1 MANVHLPSTL
11 RPLFPGLPRQLDV
24 QADTVSELIDHLEAV
39 VVRHPATTF
48 IGAHVG
54 CAAEDLGR
62 VSTILERCPNFNVD
76 IAARLAELGRQPYTA
91 RTFFLRWA
99 DRILFGTYA
108 GREIRLD
115 GEEYVIIMKED
126 GHADRHTPLAERR
139 RARRNHG

>member
-1 MANVHLPSTL
+1 MAAR
-11 RPLFPGLPRQLDV
+11 RPLDGSRGRLGNHPCKGELNDDCKRIPLDV
-24 QADTVSELIDHLEAV
+24 NA
-39 VVRHPATTF
+39 
-48 IGAHVG
+48 G
-54 CAAEDLGR
+54 
-62 VSTILERCPNFNVD
+62 
-76 IAARLAELGRQPYTA
+76 
-91 RTFFLRWA
+91 